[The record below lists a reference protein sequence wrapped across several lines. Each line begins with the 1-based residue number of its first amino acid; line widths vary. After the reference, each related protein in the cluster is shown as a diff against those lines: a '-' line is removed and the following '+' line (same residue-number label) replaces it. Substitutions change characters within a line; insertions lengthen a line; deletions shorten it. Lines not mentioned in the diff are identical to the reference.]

1 VARWGATADD
11 LWVGLY
17 AHGDADGA
25 TLGLLRARL
34 TALRGKPIRDK
45 VWRGKIS
52 IGSDR
57 GYRDVDDM
65 DGFSL
70 GGRHVEPEV
79 ICTSAAGRCKENAF
93 KDAVVLGLIN
103 PTALFA
109 VAADLGDA
117 GVEIHVHE
125 DLAAGAQLRCCVV
138 GDEVAALERDSP
150 VGGPSVVAAG
160 HHVDGARELELVERG
175 SAGDDGALGQ
185 RDGLLEL
192 LGSGM

>member
-1 VARWGATADD
+1 MRSSRRSIKRSPDWIRATKAPPQSATIDSIALDFAGPCRATRAEVVARWGATADD

-70 GGRHVEPEV
+70 GGRHVEPEA

-93 KDAVVLGLIN
+93 KDAVVLGLILTR
-103 PTALFA
+103 PRYSPWPLILATPVSRFTSTKISPPAPSSD
-109 VAADLGDA
+109 AASLGMRSRRLN
-117 GVEIHVHE
+117 VIR
-125 DLAAGAQLRCCVV
+125 Q
-138 GDEVAALERDSP
+138 
-150 VGGPSVVAAG
+150 
-160 HHVDGARELELVERG
+160 
-175 SAGDDGALGQ
+175 
-185 RDGLLEL
+185 
-192 LGSGM
+192 